1 MKTSYSTSANAI
13 TILILV
19 AQCFGTSTASAE
31 ERLPL
36 SKGMYRLQ
44 GVCTRMNH
52 WLSNETGVCANRLG
66 IDATDPALPQ
76 FIFPRTNGG
85 GWIFVTSKP
94 AVLTQGGNL
103 ATYQVSSILDMTV
116 KRGFA
121 YEGECVLDMNSPN
134 TSLTCTLWKDEER
147 QHVSWDAQFTSGIW
161 EFSRAQ

>member
-1 MKTSYSTSANAI
+1 MNTSYSTTANAI
-13 TILILV
+13 TILIL
-19 AQCFGTSTASAE
+19 AAHCFGASTASAE

-52 WLSNETGVCANRLG
+52 WSSNETGVCANRLG